1 LADAAAIASTSALDG
16 ALLDIELRLDNA
28 LPVAQILCDRH
39 IPFAFMTGN
48 EIPEGK
54 FDDIPRLIKP
64 FTVAELRDALE
75 RILTV

>member
-1 LADAAAIASTSALDG
+1 
-16 ALLDIELRLDNA
+16 
-28 LPVAQILCDRH
+28 
-39 IPFAFMTGN
+39 MTGD